1 MSRQTAL
8 VIDDEP
14 DIRELLVMTL
24 TRMGLAVDTAATQA
38 EAMARLAEHAYDL
51 CFTDMRLPDGNGQ
64 DIVAHVAKHHPQT
77 PIAMITAFGNVDAA
91 VNDRA

>member
-38 EAMARLAEHAYDL
+38 EALSRLGEHEYDL

-64 DIVAHVAKHHPQT
+64 EIVAHVAKHRPQT
-77 PIAMITAFGNVDAA
+77 PIAMNTVTIANTSMP
-91 VNDRA
+91 